1 MTRFEFTA
9 TNIKWNIAGLER
21 TLHTEKSP
29 VGRHISHRAH
39 GILLGARRQVG
50 VDTGALK
57 ASLRVTRNKRDP
69 RGQFVMVGSPLN
81 YALMHHNGTKPHI
94 ITPNRSQYLVF
105 NKGGRVIYATSVR
118 HPGTKP
124 NRYLTDNIYLA
135 AG

>member
-1 MTRFEFTA
+1 MH
-9 TNIKWNIAGLER
+9 WNKSGLHY
-21 TLHTEKSP
+21 TLDSKVGP
-29 VGRHISHRAH
+29 VGRNIYQRGRS
-39 GILLGARRQVG
+39 ILRGARTQVG

-57 ASLRVTRNKRDP
+57 ASLRIAHDRDA
-69 RGQFVMVGSPLN
+69 RGGFIKVGSPLN
-81 YALMHHNGTKPHI
+81 YALMHHEGTKPHI

-135 AG
+135 RG